1 MLKTNLGTNAK
12 MHTGKMNCVVC
23 SLRVK
28 MIRISKYVFYTG
40 VLQIDTL
47 DSQSMT
53 EWMTLKLYPTI
64 GPYPEARYLDI
75 LKVLTLK
82 LIL

>member
-1 MLKTNLGTNAK
+1 MGTNEK
-12 MHTGKMNCVVC
+12 MHTGKMNCAVC

-53 EWMTLKLYPTI
+53 EWMPLNQSRPKM
-64 GPYPEARYLDI
+64 
-75 LKVLTLK
+75 
-82 LIL
+82 